1 MKRTTATVLGKDG
14 QCVLLKHCNVYCRV
28 HCCHLMKKKE
38 MSFDYTE
45 TSEIDSKNTSI
56 QRRLPDNDFDGENDN
71 ECVNMEIHME
81 MEKDG
86 SSDIDH
92 DSDEECQIDEST
104 VSDKECHKVRYV
116 SNGSPTTAD
125 EVKGNEV
132 NSAVNDLEWN
142 LEWSTIKE

>member
-1 MKRTTATVLGKDG
+1 MSFDKE
-14 QCVLLKHCNVYCRV
+14 
-28 HCCHLMKKKE
+28 KE
-38 MSFDYTE
+38 MSFDYAE
-45 TSEIDSKNTSI
+45 TSEIDSKDTSI
-56 QRRLPDNDFDGENDN
+56 QGRLPDNDSDGENDN
-71 ECVNMEIHME
+71 ECVN

-116 SNGSPTTAD
+116 SNGIPTADD

-132 NSAVNDLEWN
+132 NSAVNNLEWN

>member
-1 MKRTTATVLGKDG
+1 
-14 QCVLLKHCNVYCRV
+14 
-28 HCCHLMKKKE
+28 
-38 MSFDYTE
+38 MSFDYAE
-45 TSEIDSKNTSI
+45 TSEIDSKDTSI
-56 QRRLPDNDFDGENDN
+56 QGRLPDNDSDGENDN
-71 ECVNMEIHME
+71 ECVN

-116 SNGSPTTAD
+116 SNGIPTTAD

-132 NSAVNDLEWN
+132 NSAVNNLEWN
-142 LEWSTIKE
+142 LEWSTIKEQKGVDQVEEIMMSSEGNNMIRKQLR